1 MRTAQ
6 DFDPYAVLGVPR
18 SASQGAIR
26 AAYRALAAK
35 YHPDRHQ
42 GNPLNDLAAEKLTE
56 LNRAYE
62 ILSDPGKRAAHDQGG
77 PAFSRHAGRPTRP
90 SPKLMRTMGFVLA
103 FFLVIRFFPTLI
115 RALTGVFRLGARGLG
130 AFRGTPFVAGLVLL
144 AVLVL
149 LMGLRRK
156 RRKSPPT

>member
-6 DFDPYAVLGVPR
+6 AFDPYAVLGVPR
-18 SASQGAIR
+18 NASQSEIR

-56 LNRAYE
+56 LNLAYE
-62 ILSDPGKRAAHDQGG
+62 ILSDPGRRATHDQGA
-77 PAFSRHAGRPTRP
+77 PAFSRPAAHPQRPGL
-90 SPKLMRTMGFVLA
+90 KLMRTLWFVLA
-103 FFLVIRFFPTLI
+103 FFLIIRFFPTII
-115 RALTGVFRLGARGLG
+115 RALSGLFHLGARGLG
-130 AFRGTPFVAGLVLL
+130 SFRGTPFVAGFVLL

-149 LMGLRRK
+149 LMALRRK
-156 RRKSPPT
+156 RRRSPPH